1 MIVIFKKYAI
11 KIKFI
16 LIILMLG
23 LYCNTAYST
32 DSYGV
37 LVVSDKS
44 SINKISI
51 IEVRKLYLGLPA
63 SKVSSIHRPIIN
75 KTNNETYQSFLNK
88 IMRMT
93 EKSYKKK
100 LIKRIFRQG
109 SEKIQVESSKENL
122 IQYLRDNPNDV
133 TFMSGEDFKNS
144 KGIKVIQR
152 LW

>member
-1 MIVIFKKYAI
+1 MKIIFKNTAT
-11 KIKFI
+11 KIKYI
-16 LIILMLG
+16 LIILMLS
-23 LYCNTAYST
+23 LYCNSAYSIE
-32 DSYGV
+32 SSGV
-37 LVVSDKS
+37 LVVSEESD
-44 SINKISI
+44 INRISI
-51 IEVRKLYLGLPA
+51 IEVRKLFLGLPA
-63 SKVSSIHRPIIN
+63 SKVSNIN
-75 KTNNETYQSFLNK
+75 NPVINNSDSEIYQSFLNK

-93 EKSYKKK
+93 DKSYKKK